1 MYAGPDIIFRNVTPN
16 SAGMPEGGHTL
27 SRFMQIMKTGI
38 DFDHI
43 HPTCTA
49 VQPATINSPSVTVAE
64 LVAIPCIDNTTST
77 PPAGTLTS
85 YSTPAGRTPSR
96 NPTPLTKIP
105 AFICPLDRFGYAESR
120 AASPNGSGYAAFT
133 SV

>member
-1 MYAGPDIIFRNVTPN
+1 MYAGPDIIPRNLTPN
-16 SAGMPEGGHTL
+16 SAGLPEGGHTL

-64 LVAIPCIDNTTST
+64 LVAIPCIDNNNQHA
-77 PPAGTLTS
+77 AG
-85 YSTPAGRTPSR
+85 G
-96 NPTPLTKIP
+96 
-105 AFICPLDRFGYAESR
+105 
-120 AASPNGSGYAAFT
+120 SP
-133 SV
+133 